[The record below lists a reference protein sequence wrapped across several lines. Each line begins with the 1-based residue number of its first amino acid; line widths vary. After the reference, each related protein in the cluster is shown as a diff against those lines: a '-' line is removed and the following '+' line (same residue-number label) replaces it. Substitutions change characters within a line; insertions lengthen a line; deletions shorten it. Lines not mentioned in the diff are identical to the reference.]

1 MLAGL
6 QYMLKYH
13 DVKTKGGVDF
23 AEHLVAYYRAKE
35 SYFKDGSMLLQALKS
50 WESRFSKD
58 ITEVSDITLRER
70 LHKLLRREREKR
82 GERGGGREV
91 GRERKRERER
101 ERLVG

>member
-1 MLAGL
+1 MWLWCDNTCVFSVT

-50 WESRFSKD
+50 WESKFSKD
-58 ITEVSDITLRER
+58 ITEVTSATLS
-70 LHKLLRREREKR
+70 KR
-82 GERGGGREV
+82 KGGERGREGEREGG
-91 GRERKRERER
+91 RERER
-101 ERLVG
+101 

>member
-1 MLAGL
+1 MISLPVTIAHLLTIL

-50 WESRFSKD
+50 WESKFSKD
-58 ITEVSDITLRER
+58 ITDVSNITLRER
-70 LHKLLRREREKR
+70 LHK
-82 GERGGGREV
+82 
-91 GRERKRERER
+91 
-101 ERLVG
+101 